1 MIYNF
6 KNHSVHSY
14 ESCSENIC
22 ILKVWS
28 NPKKEHSVRIYS
40 SACHFRPAWLS
51 AFCETS
57 TIEKCW
63 DDLFPENEPHV
74 WPYTVTDVRRQQYCT
89 MGWLHRYRHSSPIYW
104 NMVTLCFL
112 QSCQNWEAENFFFRT
127 QVAPTGQ
134 ETDVK
139 QTVVQMSSNIQSD
152 RDNTLYRHAPLPLEF
167 IHKTIVFGFG
177 ERAAN
182 KTGKRQLVYW
192 KHHLY
197 WKTGWI
203 NQWRN
208 LAFNEWLCHL
218 SKVFEMKACPWSSK
232 VKCSRTEYTD
242 FKNRPITQWGMYT
255 WSRLINGL

>member
-1 MIYNF
+1 MLRKHLHLKGMVKPKKRAFCQDLLICMSFQTCMTFCLLWNINDW
-6 KNHSVHSY
+6 KVLRWSVSWEWATRMAIHSHWCEEAAVLYHGLIAQIPAQLS
-14 ESCSENIC
+14 N
-22 ILKVWS
+22 ILKYGDVVFPAVM
-28 NPKKEHSVRIYS
+28 PKLR
-40 SACHFRPAWLS
+40 
-51 AFCETS
+51 
-57 TIEKCW
+57 
-63 DDLFPENEPHV
+63 
-74 WPYTVTDVRRQQYCT
+74 
-89 MGWLHRYRHSSPIYW
+89 GWELLLQDTGGTYR
-104 NMVTLCFL
+104 TT
-112 QSCQNWEAENFFFRT
+112 ER
-127 QVAPTGQ
+127 
-134 ETDVK
+134 DVK
-139 QTVVQMSSNIQSD
+139 QTVAQMSSNIQSD